1 MPALPLVAR
10 ARLERGYDGSLSGRV
25 RTLMLIYAVDL
36 GTTNIKVALY
46 DARLERLA
54 AATQPVAYAGVSPIV
69 EFDPDLL
76 LDHVVT
82 LIGSCARASG
92 ADTAR
97 ESALIVLTGQA
108 ESLVVTDRDGRPL
121 RPAISWLDSRS
132 ATEAEEMIA
141 NFGAEN
147 AFAITG
153 QPTAAPTW
161 PATKLRWLW
170 RHEPDVLERAGQ
182 ILMIKDFIQL
192 RLTGEAVGELSTRA
206 FSYLFDVRGADYWPA
221 MLDFCGIGR
230 DQLPSLVA
238 PGTTIGSVRPA
249 IAARL
254 PSAARWAV
262 NVGALDHFASMVGTG
277 SYRHGMVSESAGTV
291 LSLSVLLDDWKF
303 DPGLLVSYHRGLRGD
318 DYVLFDGCDSGGI
331 CLDWFRSAVYP
342 GDSFPELEARVAH
355 RAAGRPAPLFLPQ
368 LTGLN
373 PPEFLPSARGA
384 FVDITLGHDG
394 TDLAYAVME
403 GVAHL
408 LRSNLEYCRRPV
420 GRIEAMVSTGGGSA
434 SAFWTQLKADV
445 CDVLVRVPHETEAT
459 CRGAATLGLVSSG
472 LLGDIYEA
480 AEIATSPD
488 RSFQPAHTEAHD
500 DRYHRY
506 GEALKRLYA

>member
-1 MPALPLVAR
+1 
-10 ARLERGYDGSLSGRV
+10 
-25 RTLMLIYAVDL
+25 MLIYAVDL

-46 DARLERLA
+46 DAQLERLA
-54 AATQPVAYAGVSPIV
+54 AATQPVAYTGIPPIV
-69 EFDPDLL
+69 EFDPDML
-76 LDHVVT
+76 LDQVVR
-82 LIGSCARASG
+82 LIGSCARESG

-97 ESALIVLTGQA
+97 DSALIVLTGQA
-108 ESLVVTDRDGRPL
+108 ESLVVAGRDGRPL

-132 ATEAEEMIA
+132 VTEAEEMTA
-141 NFGAEN
+141 HFGEN

-170 RHEPDVLERAGQ
+170 RHEPDALERAGQ

-192 RLTGEAVGELSTRA
+192 RLSGESVGELSTRA
-206 FSYLFDVRGADYWPA
+206 FSYLFDVRAADYWPA
-221 MLDFCGIGR
+221 MLDFCGISR

-238 PGTTIGSVRPA
+238 PGTTIGAVLPA
-249 IAARL
+249 VGARL
-254 PSAARWAV
+254 PPAASWAV
-262 NVGALDHFASMVGTG
+262 NAGTLDHFASMVGTG
-277 SYRHGMVSESAGTV
+277 SYRHGVVSESAGTV

-303 DPGLLVSYHRGLRGD
+303 DPELLVSYHRGVRGD

-331 CLDWFRSAVYP
+331 CLEWFRSVVYP
-342 GDSFPELEARVAH
+342 GAGFPELEARVAH
-355 RAAGRPAPLFLPQ
+355 RPAGRQPPLFLPQ

-373 PPEFLPSARGA
+373 PPEFLPNARGA
-384 FVDITLGHDG
+384 FVDISLGHDG

-408 LRSNLEYCRRPV
+408 LRSNLEYCQRPV
-420 GRIEAMVSTGGGSA
+420 GRIEAMVSTGGGST
-434 SAFWTQLKADV
+434 SVFWTQLKADV

-472 LLGDIYEA
+472 LLGDIGEA
-480 AEIATSPD
+480 AEIAPSPG
-488 RSFQPAHTEAHD
+488 RSFLPAHTAVHD
-500 DRYHRY
+500 DRYRRY
-506 GEALKRLYA
+506 AEAMKRLYA